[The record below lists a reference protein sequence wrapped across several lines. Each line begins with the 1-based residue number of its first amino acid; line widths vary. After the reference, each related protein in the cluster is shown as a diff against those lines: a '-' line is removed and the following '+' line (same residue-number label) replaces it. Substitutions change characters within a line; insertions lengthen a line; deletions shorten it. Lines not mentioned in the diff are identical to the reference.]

1 MVVREGG
8 IVNLFASSLF
18 LGTDLKL
25 WMNIFKEGGRFLT
38 RECDS
43 DIIVSRWVW
52 MNLSK
57 SVTKQTNRKSCIGIN
72 FCQLSHKS
80 QEIGHYYRS
89 PCGLQLIGNYRHLN
103 MFLQSSSTFACLIHI
118 SASFPVFIYIY
129 QNKYE
134 QVYNVSVCR
143 GTTYSIFL
151 FWMYTIK
158 IHFPCLTI
166 CMLSYESQRRGL
178 YLLFTIRWQH
188 SRQNVVRIEN
198 GGKMGLNPRA
208 YPSRVQTQI
217 CTQKNLPQP
226 LSIQIMKRKKKKEG
240 KVWMD
245 TVQMAPRLHFSVAD
259 FRVDSFLLF

>member
-118 SASFPVFIYIY
+118 STSFPKWFFPVFIYIY

-143 GTTYSIFL
+143 GTTYAIFL

-158 IHFPCLTI
+158 IHNVHNQNTSSE
-166 CMLSYESQRRGL
+166 SYSM
-178 YLLFTIRWQH
+178 H
-188 SRQNVVRIEN
+188 VVRITEVGVVFAN
-198 GGKMGLNPRA
+198 NTLTTFLAKCWQDWKMWKNRVEPWSS
-208 YPSRVQTQI
+208 YPSRA
-217 CTQKNLPQP
+217 QP
-226 LSIQIMKRKKKKEG
+226 
-240 KVWMD
+240 
-245 TVQMAPRLHFSVAD
+245 
-259 FRVDSFLLF
+259 